1 MATFSVTKGVT
12 YSKSE
17 VQGPSVQNAVSTL
30 DDGDADTTFELG
42 DSTTS
47 IGLVINY
54 IGTMVIDGV
63 TWPAFEY
70 ADPNLADFVTVFMS
84 QDPVTLPP
92 TLAVNS
98 GDVFA
103 VPCFAKDTMI
113 ATSAGEVAV
122 QDLQIGDCL
131 ITADGA
137 ETRVKWVGHR
147 TIMPMFG
154 LAKRNEPVKIAAG
167 ALGDN
172 VPTRDLV
179 VTADHGMILNDLI
192 INASALVN
200 GTSIRFV
207 KPAELDT
214 HFTVYH
220 IETTAHDAIMAN
232 GAASETFV
240 DYVTRQSFDN
250 YQEYLDLYGDDQPVT
265 EMDRP
270 RVSAARLLPPAI
282 RAWLDTR
289 QIA

>member
-1 MATFSVTKGVT
+1 MATYTVTKAVT
-12 YSKSE
+12 YSKTDA
-17 VQGPSVQNAVSTL
+17 QLPSAQNASDTL
-30 DDGDADTTFELG
+30 DDGEADTTFELG
-42 DSTTS
+42 DTATS
-47 IGLVINY
+47 QGFLLNY
-54 IGTMVIDGV
+54 VGTMVIDGV
-63 TWPAFEY
+63 AWPAFEY
-70 ADPNLADFVTVFMS
+70 ADPSLSDFVTVFMT
-84 QDPVTLPP
+84 QEPVSVPATV
-92 TLAVNS
+92 AVNA
-98 GDVFA
+98 GDTYA

-154 LAKRNEPVKIAAG
+154 IAKRNEPVKIAAG
-167 ALGDN
+167 ALGNN
-172 VPTRDLV
+172 VPSRDLV

-207 KPAELDT
+207 APAELDT

-220 IETTAHDAIMAN
+220 IETTAHDAILAN

-250 YQEYLDLYGDDQPVT
+250 YQEYLDLYGDEQSIT

-289 QIA
+289 QVA

>member
-1 MATFSVTKGVT
+1 MATFATTHAIT
-12 YSKSE
+12 YSLSN
-17 VQGPSVQNAVSTL
+17 VQPASVQPSTEVIT
-30 DDGDADTTFELG
+30 DGDADTTFESG
-42 DSTTS
+42 DTYTS
-47 IGLVINY
+47 PTNGLLNY
-54 IGTMVIDGV
+54 VGTMVIDGV
-63 TWPAFEY
+63 TWPVFSYDAF
-70 ADPNLADFVTVFMS
+70 PDFVSVFMT
-84 QDPVTLPP
+84 QAPVSVPANP
-92 TLAVNS
+92 AVNS
-98 GDVFA
+98 GDTYA

-167 ALGDN
+167 ALGEN

-207 KPAELDT
+207 APAELDT

-220 IETTAHDAIMAN
+220 IETANHDAILAN

-250 YQEYLDLYGDDQPVT
+250 YQEYLDLYGDAQPIT

-282 RAWLDTR
+282 RAWLDAR
-289 QIA
+289 QVA

>member
-1 MATFSVTKGVT
+1 MATFATTHAVT
-12 YSKSE
+12 YSLSN
-17 VQGPSVQNAVSTL
+17 VQPVSVQNSTEVVT
-30 DDGDADTTFELG
+30 DGEADTTFETG
-42 DSTTS
+42 DSYTS
-47 IGLVINY
+47 PTNGQMNY
-54 IGTMVIDGV
+54 IGTMLIDGV
-63 TWPAFEY
+63 TWPVFSYDAF
-70 ADPNLADFVTVFMS
+70 PDFVSVFMT
-84 QDPVTLPP
+84 QEPVSVPATP
-92 TLAVNS
+92 AVNS
-98 GDVFA
+98 GDTYA

-122 QDLQIGDCL
+122 QDLKIGDCL

-167 ALGDN
+167 SLGDN

-200 GTSIRFV
+200 GSSIRFV

-220 IETTAHDAIMAN
+220 IETTAHDAIVAN

-250 YQEYLDLYGDDQPVT
+250 YQEYLDLYGDERPIT

-282 RAWLDTR
+282 RAWLDAR
-289 QIA
+289 QVA

>member
-1 MATFSVTKGVT
+1 MATFTTTHAVT
-12 YSKSE
+12 YSLSSA
-17 VQGPSVQNAVSTL
+17 QAASVQLSTEVIT
-30 DDGDADTTFELG
+30 DGDADTTFETG
-42 DSTTS
+42 DTYTS
-47 IGLVINY
+47 PTNGLLNY
-54 IGTMVIDGV
+54 VGTMVIDGV
-63 TWPAFEY
+63 TWPVFSYDAY
-70 ADPNLADFVTVFMS
+70 PDFVSVFMT
-84 QDPVTLPP
+84 QAPVSVPANP
-92 TLAVNS
+92 AVNS
-98 GDVFA
+98 GDVYA

-137 ETRVKWVGHR
+137 ETLVKWVGHR

-172 VPTRDLV
+172 VPARDLV

-220 IETTAHDAIMAN
+220 IETTAHDAILAN

-240 DYVTRQSFDN
+240 DYLTRQSFDN
-250 YQEYLDLYGDDQPVT
+250 YQEYLDLYGDEQPIT

-282 RAWLDTR
+282 RAWLDAR
-289 QIA
+289 QVA